1 MEHMRTIYAIV
12 FYTISNKEY
21 YLAIPI
27 ETNKNAKN
35 VIIEFAK
42 AVNKLQDDAKVL
54 TEKYAENNKGEKNF
68 LMKKIMLNY
77 KQFQTK
83 SVLPNSS
90 LKTSILSRYRAT
102 LQDYHSAFIMLKS
115 YDKTIHSNLN
125 VLIVKL
131 ENIITSFDDIILRM
145 DVANVIVGPR
155 FNEKEIIKTTKSF
168 VKVIAKS
175 RKDAEDITSQ
185 RKIICYAIINQFCN
199 FLFHF
204 EKILYKFAPYVPNN

>member
-1 MEHMRTIYAIV
+1 
-12 FYTISNKEY
+12 
-21 YLAIPI
+21 
-27 ETNKNAKN
+27 
-35 VIIEFAK
+35 
-42 AVNKLQDDAKVL
+42 
-54 TEKYAENNKGEKNF
+54 
-68 LMKKIMLNY
+68 
-77 KQFQTK
+77 
-83 SVLPNSS
+83 
-90 LKTSILSRYRAT
+90 
-102 LQDYHSAFIMLKS
+102 
-115 YDKTIHSNLN
+115 
-125 VLIVKL
+125 
-131 ENIITSFDDIILRM
+131 M